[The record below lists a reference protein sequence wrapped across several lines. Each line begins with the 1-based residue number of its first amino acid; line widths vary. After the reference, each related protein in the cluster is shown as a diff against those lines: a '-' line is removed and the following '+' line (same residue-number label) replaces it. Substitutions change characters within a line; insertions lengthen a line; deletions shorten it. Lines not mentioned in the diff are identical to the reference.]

1 MYMCAYFN
9 LPRGDSVTVQEG
21 NVVASAWLDRKVVM
35 MMSTSTQPSATGTVL
50 RRQKDGSRQQI
61 PCPQAIIDYNRHMGG
76 VDRGDQL
83 RGYYKCR
90 VKSRKFYKYIFYFLL
105 DMTMTNAFV
114 LHQGWSP
121 RPRPRDAVKTIKI
134 FHLRLVHELIG
145 DYCSRRR
152 AGRGGS
158 SIVPLPLR
166 HFPVKVPP
174 SEPNQRKRGRCAHC
188 DVHHKRTDTQWF
200 CRECDVWLCH
210 TGHEDNDCFL
220 SWHKRRVGQQ

>member
-1 MYMCAYFN
+1 
-9 LPRGDSVTVQEG
+9 
-21 NVVASAWLDRKVVM
+21 
-35 MMSTSTQPSATGTVL
+35 MSTNTQPSSTGTVL
-50 RRQKDGSRQQI
+50 RRQKDGTRKSI
-61 PCPQAIIDYNRHMGG
+61 PCPQAIIGYNQHMGG

-105 DMTMTNAFV
+105 DATMTNSFV

-121 RPRPRDAVKTIKI
+121 RPRCRDAVKNIKI
-134 FHLRLVHELIG
+134 FHLRLAHELIG

-152 AGRGGS
+152 AGRRGS

-166 HFPVKVPP
+166 HYPIKVPP
-174 SEPNQRKRGRCAHC
+174 SGPNHRKRGRCAHC
-188 DVHHKRTDTQWF
+188 DNCHKRTDTQWF

-210 TGHEDNDCFL
+210 TGYEESDCFL
-220 SWHKRRVGQQ
+220 LWHKKRISQEQVTVIES